1 MLTPEMQR
9 KADLTQRISRLTQLS
24 AEMELHIQKLTDNP
38 EELETLEA
46 EYQDLFADTVETFSH
61 SQTGQETP
69 DATQII
75 PIQACCLTQA
85 RD

>member
-9 KADLTQRISRLTQLS
+9 KADLTKRISRLTQLS

-46 EYQDLFADTVETFSH
+46 EYQDLFAETV
-61 SQTGQETP
+61 QEFGNP
-69 DATQII
+69 
-75 PIQACCLTQA
+75 
-85 RD
+85 

>member
-46 EYQDLFADTVETFSH
+46 EYQDLFSETI
-61 SQTGQETP
+61 QEYGNP
-69 DATQII
+69 
-75 PIQACCLTQA
+75 
-85 RD
+85 

>member
-9 KADLTQRISRLTQLS
+9 FADLTKRISRLTQLS

-46 EYQDLFADTVETFSH
+46 EYQDLFSETVQDFGT
-61 SQTGQETP
+61 SQG
-69 DATQII
+69 
-75 PIQACCLTQA
+75 
-85 RD
+85 R

>member
-1 MLTPEMQR
+1 MLTPDMQR

-46 EYQDLFADTVETFSH
+46 EYQDLFSETI
-61 SQTGQETP
+61 QEFG
-69 DATQII
+69 TQG
-75 PIQACCLTQA
+75 AK
-85 RD
+85 R

>member
-9 KADLTQRISRLTQLS
+9 KADLTKRISRLTQLS

-46 EYQDLFADTVETFSH
+46 EYQALFSETI
-61 SQTGQETP
+61 QEF
-69 DATQII
+69 AKNG
-75 PIQACCLTQA
+75 
-85 RD
+85 

>member
-1 MLTPEMQR
+1 MLTPEMAR

-46 EYQDLFADTVETFSH
+46 EYQDLFSETVRKFGH
-61 SQTGQETP
+61 P
-69 DATQII
+69 
-75 PIQACCLTQA
+75 
-85 RD
+85 